1 MGEKK
6 RVLPA
11 AARMFMGLVFL
22 VFGLNGLLNFI
33 PQPKTLP
40 DGVIAFLGAMMN
52 TRYFLPLVFGTQVV
66 VGVLLLVNRFVPLAL
81 VMIAPVIVHILAF
94 HLYLQPG
101 GIGPG
106 VLVLLLEIYSGSLL
120 LEFAAEYFRYER
132 GAGRE
137 LGLPLCSRCALW
149 LSPEFVFWP
158 GL

>member
-11 AARMFMGLVFL
+11 AARVFMGLVFL
-22 VFGLNGLLNFI
+22 VFGLNGFLHFI

-106 VLVLLLEIYSGSLL
+106 VLVLLLEIYLVRCYWSSL
-120 LEFAAEYFRYER
+120 R
-132 GAGRE
+132 
-137 LGLPLCSRCALW
+137 SI
-149 LSPEFVFWP
+149 FVMNSAP
-158 GL
+158 DGN